1 MADKSKPCRTA
12 TTPDTEKSLFEDE
25 ALETIWEIRES
36 HESVEFAEVVKET
49 GSEENVLRMQTDGLI
64 TIRDNK
70 IYFTEQGECRARD
83 ITRRHLLAER
93 LFADVLDLTE
103 YEEDACRF
111 EHAISTG
118 VEEAICTFL
127 GHPPTCPHG
136 RPIPKGEC
144 CKLYKKKL
152 QPLVQS
158 LRDMEVGKSAKV
170 LFINAPAMDRLA
182 SIGLVPGVVIKLQ
195 QKRPSYV
202 LGIDE
207 TTIAIDEDIARGIYV
222 KGGQ

>member
-1 MADKSKPCRTA
+1 MGS
-12 TTPDTEKSLFEDE
+12 DE
-25 ALETIWEIRES
+25 
-36 HESVEFAEVVKET
+36 
-49 GSEENVLRMQTDGLI
+49 GVLRMQTDGLI
-64 TIRDNK
+64 EVLDGK
-70 IYFTEQGECRARD
+70 VHLTEEGSSRARD

-93 LFADVLDLTE
+93 LFADVLDLKE

-111 EHAISTG
+111 EHAISPG

-136 RPIPKGEC
+136 RPIPRGKC
-144 CKLYKKKL
+144 CKLYARKL

-182 SIGLVPGVVIKLQ
+182 SIGLVPGAEIRLS
-195 QKRPSYV
+195 QKKPSYV
-202 LGIDE
+202 IDIDE
-207 TTIAIDEDIARGIYV
+207 TTMAIDEDIARGIFV
-222 KGGQ
+222 KLL